1 MTTTHNQFT
10 FLYEDGED
18 RILYE
23 FKAVT
28 TDEIMRRFTEFLKGC
43 GHYDTCIIGA
53 MEEITEEYRT
63 HKDSI

>member
-28 TDEIMRRFTEFLKGC
+28 TDEIMRRFTDFLKGC
-43 GHYDTCIIGA
+43 GHYDVCIVSAI
-53 MEEITEEYRT
+53 EEIAEEYRT
-63 HKDSI
+63 HEISI

>member
-10 FLYEDGED
+10 FLHEDGED

-28 TDEIMRRFTEFLKGC
+28 TDEIMRRFTDFLKGC

-53 MEEITEEYRT
+53 MEEIAEEYRT
-63 HKDSI
+63 HEDSI

>member
-63 HKDSI
+63 HEDSI

>member
-10 FLYEDGED
+10 FLHEDGED

-28 TDEIMRRFTEFLKGC
+28 TDEIVRRFTDFLKGC
-43 GHYDTCIIGA
+43 GHYEACIVST
-53 MEEITEEYRT
+53 MEEMVEEHRT
-63 HKDSI
+63 PGSPF

>member
-28 TDEIMRRFTEFLKGC
+28 TDEIMRRFTDFLKGC

-63 HKDSI
+63 HEDSI

>member
-28 TDEIMRRFTEFLKGC
+28 TDEIMHRFTDFLKGC
-43 GHYDTCIIGA
+43 GHYDASILNS
-53 MEEITEEYRT
+53 MEEMVEEYRT
-63 HKDSI
+63 HGSPI

>member
-10 FLYEDGED
+10 FLHEDGED

-28 TDEIMRRFTEFLKGC
+28 TDEIVRRFADFLRGC
-43 GHYDTCIIGA
+43 GNYEACILSA
-53 MEEITEEYRT
+53 MEEMVEEHRT
-63 HKDSI
+63 PGSPF

>member
-23 FKAVT
+23 FKAIT
-28 TDEIMRRFTEFLKGC
+28 TDEIVRRFTEFLKGC
-43 GHYDTCIIGA
+43 GHYDACIIGA

-63 HKDSI
+63 HEDSI

>member
-10 FLYEDGED
+10 FLHEDGED

-28 TDEIMRRFTEFLKGC
+28 IDEIMHRFTDFLKGC
-43 GHYDTCIIGA
+43 GHYDACILSS
-53 MEEITEEYRT
+53 MEEIVEEYRT
-63 HKDSI
+63 HGSPV